1 MHRLWEWVLEDS
13 FGRRA
18 ERPASPVFTSRFE
31 AEEWL
36 GAHWRVLAAQGVRV
50 ARLEHAGVAVG
61 PAVVLPLDRLATGT
75 TTATGEAP
83 DPVDLPRP
91 GG

>member
-1 MHRLWEWVLEDS
+1 MHRLWEWVLEDAP
-13 FGRRA
+13 GRRA
-18 ERPASPVFTSRFE
+18 DRPASPVFTSRFE

-61 PAVVLPLDRLATGT
+61 SPVVLPLDRL
-75 TTATGEAP
+75 
-83 DPVDLPRP
+83 RP
-91 GG
+91 GDQLRPGASPS

>member
-1 MHRLWEWVLEDS
+1 MHRLWEWVLEDAVA
-13 FGRRA
+13 RRA
-18 ERPASPVFTSRFE
+18 DRPASPVFTSRFE

-61 PAVVLPLDRLATGT
+61 SAVVFPLDRLRPLDQLR
-75 TTATGEAP
+75 P
-83 DPVDLPRP
+83 DDRLRP
-91 GG
+91 GASPS